1 MTSHGPFLMPHDDQN
16 DDNTAIAWKR
26 GPMNKKLYDKQFY

>member
-16 DDNTAIAWKR
+16 SDNTANAWKR
-26 GPMNKKLYDKQFY
+26 SPMNKKGI